1 MTSMISPDGE
11 NMMLNREVD
20 VSSVSLKFPAL
31 LKARRQL
38 FNGLVQIVH
47 VHADVSRFFSMK
59 QKEDRCWPPNEI
71 A

>member
-1 MTSMISPDGE
+1 
-11 NMMLNREVD
+11 MLNREVD

-59 QKEDRCWPPNEI
+59 LTEDQWWPPNEI